1 MVLYLRSLLTTNFKY
16 TKTLLSKDNKVFLAS
31 QERFELPLRPFPY
44 YFIYF
49 DRSLNISS
57 FANACRSLPH
67 IFTTVQFGLVSSPMF
82 CTVKL
87 PSPYF
92 RWPSANFSVK
102 SLSFDLAIFA
112 PSPFLY
118 DLLKPSNQS
127 QVQSIGDS
135 HFPLLLIVTHCR
147 G

>member
-31 QERFELPLRPFPY
+31 QERFELRSAHFRTILYILIAVLIYLLLRECLPIPSSHFYDSPIRVS
-44 YFIYF
+44 FITDVLYCK
-49 DRSLNISS
+49 I
-57 FANACRSLPH
+57 AIT
-67 IFTTVQFGLVSSPMF
+67 IFSVL
-82 CTVKL
+82 
-87 PSPYF
+87 
-92 RWPSANFSVK
+92 SANFSVK